1 VRGLRAYGD
10 LVRHAGNEALCQ
22 AVELSVLGIVRGYP
36 LHLHAEGLRGTGKTT
51 ILRAARALLPRM
63 LRIRGC
69 AYNCDPRAPHC
80 PEHRGMG
87 PAEVMRLGTE
97 WVATPFLEISP
108 SAKIGTVVGS
118 IDLGRLAGASAP
130 EAALLPG
137 TLARAHRGVVFVDEI
152 NRLADTSPE
161 LADALLDVM
170 GTKPGRLQIEE
181 TGLPHVELA
190 CRVSVWAASN
200 PDEEPGPLADIRRQL
215 ADRFDLAVAMHRPG
229 SPEDVVAVLAP
240 DEFGA
245 GLWAE
250 PGGGAEETA
259 RLALR
264 LRARG
269 ASEPPG
275 LPGPLRRL
283 LGEVY
288 CGFQLESLRAVQ
300 AWQAAARLQA
310 LAEGASEVGL
320 SHLLAVAPSVL
331 RHRMEPEELARAL
344 AHLERGGQGERQV
357 QEMAG
362 AAAGT
367 AATAPE
373 AAVPGPAP
381 AAGTEAGSRGGW
393 QDLLARLRGAVGGSS
408 VGGTGDGGSAQ
419 PGGHGD
425 RRQGGGAGAGRGAA
439 AGAAGG
445 AGSALADPQD
455 VPLFAPPFSARPLRG
470 LAEDAWLRPGTA
482 PRPRP

>member
-1 VRGLRAYGD
+1 MRTYGE
-10 LVRHAGNEALCQ
+10 LVRHTGNEALCR
-22 AVELSVLGIVRGYP
+22 AVELGVLGIVRGYP

-80 PEHRGMG
+80 PAHRGLS
-87 PAEVMRLGTE
+87 PAEVLGLGTE
-97 WVATPFLEISP
+97 WVPTPFLEISP

-118 IDLGRLAGASAP
+118 IDLGRLAGAAAP

-137 TLARAHRGVVFVDEI
+137 TLAQAHRGIVFVDEI

-181 TGLPHVELA
+181 TGLPRVELV
-190 CRVSVWAASN
+190 CRVSIWAASN

-229 SPEDVVAVLAP
+229 VPADVVAVLAS
-240 DEFGA
+240 DEFTAAPPAPEGEA
-245 GLWAE
+245 
-250 PGGGAEETA
+250 ETA
-259 RLALR
+259 RLARTLR
-264 LRARG
+264 LRG
-269 ASEPPG
+269 ALDMPAMPE
-275 LPGPLRRL
+275 PLRQL

-310 LAEGASEVGL
+310 LVEGAGEVNL

-331 RHRMEPEELARAL
+331 RHRMEPDELARAL
-344 AHLERGGQGERQV
+344 AHLERGGGPQGAV

-362 AAAGT
+362 AAA
-367 AATAPE
+367 
-373 AAVPGPAP
+373 AP
-381 AAGTEAGSRGGW
+381 ATPAKPEEGPPPSAEGARDGRGAW
-393 QDLLARLRGAVGGSS
+393 QDLLARLRGGPAGAGAGAGGGSS
-408 VGGTGDGGSAQ
+408 GRAGDSARAGTGFGSGTGGRA
-419 PGGHGD
+419 GAG
-425 RRQGGGAGAGRGAA
+425 GGGAG
-439 AGAAGG
+439 
-445 AGSALADPQD
+445 STLADPSD
-455 VPLFAPPFSARPLRG
+455 LPLFAPPVSARPLQH
-470 LAEDAWLRPGTA
+470 LQEDAWLSPATA
-482 PRPRP
+482 PGARRRP